1 MRKPKKP
8 VFEGKLRLKKGDEV
22 IVLVGKDKGKRGKV
36 IQTVPGE
43 GKVIVDGVNVVTR
56 HQKPRSAGSRAMV
69 KQQLGEMMVPL
80 GVSVA
85 KVMLVCPKCNME
97 ARTARVATTAGDMAR
112 KCRKCGELVDA

>member
-1 MRKPKKP
+1 MGKPKKP

-22 IVLVGKDKGKRGKV
+22 IVLAGKDKGKRGKV

-43 GKVIVDGVNVVTR
+43 GKVIIDGVNVVTR

-69 KQQLGEMMVPL
+69 KQQLGEMMISL
-80 GVSVA
+80 GVPVG
-85 KVMLVCPKCNME
+85 KVMLVCPKCNKE
-97 ARTARVATTAGDMAR
+97 TRVAHVPTTVGDIAR